1 VEMPHRQPL
10 KIARGKRC
18 RPRAIHSPST
28 AGRCS
33 SRISSAM
40 LFPSDAGAS
49 HLRHWVKVKNPKAP
63 GGEARG
69 RGLGALMRGPISEA
83 IIIVAL
89 GFFIGGIAGGI
100 IHFTFDSSNA
110 IVPHP
115 ASGHALGGAPDYP
128 KQ

>member
-1 VEMPHRQPL
+1 VFAAMR
-10 KIARGKRC
+10 RR
-18 RPRAIHSPST
+18 
-28 AGRCS
+28 
-33 SRISSAM
+33 RIG
-40 LFPSDAGAS
+40 GA
-49 HLRHWVKVKNPKAP
+49 
-63 GGEARG
+63 
-69 RGLGALMRGPISEA
+69 MRGPISEA

-89 GFFIGGIAGGI
+89 GFFIGGIAGAI

>member
-1 VEMPHRQPL
+1 MPLVRRLPWLNLSPGPVVALGEGQEPS
-10 KIARGKRC
+10 ASGETRG
-18 RPRAIHSPST
+18 
-28 AGRCS
+28 
-33 SRISSAM
+33 
-40 LFPSDAGAS
+40 
-49 HLRHWVKVKNPKAP
+49 
-63 GGEARG
+63 GG
-69 RGLGALMRGPISEA
+69 GLGALMRGPISEA

-89 GFFIGGIAGGI
+89 GFFIGGIAGAI